1 MMMLDRQLG
10 IDHLDPI
17 RITEYLPPKQ
27 SKRARKLRYDRKGGP
42 LLEEGIL
49 IGIGLFAFLILA
61 SIVTDIIQWLIGN
74 FSDAGDTLGGLIGG

>member
-1 MMMLDRQLG
+1 M
-10 IDHLDPI
+10 
-17 RITEYLPPKQ
+17 
-27 SKRARKLRYDRKGGP
+27 KRRKFTRNRPRFDRKGGP

-74 FSDAGDTLGGLIGG
+74 FSEAGDTLGGLLGGNSDNLLSICITWLL

>member
-10 IDHLDPI
+10 IEQFDPI
-17 RITEYLPPKQ
+17 RISEVIPPNQ
-27 SKRARKLRYDRKGGP
+27 PKRARKLRSDRKGGP

-74 FSDAGDTLGGLIGG
+74 FSEAGDTLGGLIGG

>member
-1 MMMLDRQLG
+1 MKRRKFTRNR
-10 IDHLDPI
+10 I
-17 RITEYLPPKQ
+17 RV
-27 SKRARKLRYDRKGGP
+27 DRKAGP

-74 FSDAGDTLGGLIGG
+74 FSEAGDTLGGLLGGNSDNLLAFCIILLG